1 MVPRRLVCRVMWPG
15 RERLG
20 RDAGDASPQMEE
32 DMDVTRRG
40 SPRQRV
46 HQRQTVKGAQAP
58 SRELDGQK
66 VTSRQAQSNETARH
80 RLTDGSKFRQRCR
93 QADPDSWTN
102 RARSG
107 RRSPGHTD
115 RARAP
120 RDPRISGHPA
130 GQPRPSSAPGVAE
143 ASWPASPAEGAGRPG
158 PDPGSWLCRGGGQQ
172 GMLGRGQAC
181 CPDAFHALRGGE
193 AKQSRQLLTECRAR
207 RPTPFPPGA
216 SRGHPGLSQPGP
228 GVARKQAVG
237 WTSGSAPGL
246 HSVRGR
252 AEQAR
257 GPQICR

>member
-1 MVPRRLVCRVMWPG
+1 
-15 RERLG
+15 
-20 RDAGDASPQMEE
+20 
-32 DMDVTRRG
+32 MDVTRRG

-237 WTSGSAPGL
+237 WTSGSASGL

>member
-1 MVPRRLVCRVMWPG
+1 MDRKLPPDRPKATRQPDTDSQTAPNSDRGADKQIQTAGPTGPG
-15 RERLG
+15 QE
-20 RDAGDASPQMEE
+20 DA
-32 DMDVTRRG
+32 
-40 SPRQRV
+40 
-46 HQRQTVKGAQAP
+46 AQATQTEP
-58 SRELDGQK
+58 EL
-66 VTSRQAQSNETARH
+66 
-80 RLTDGSKFRQRCR
+80 
-93 QADPDSWTN
+93 
-102 RARSG
+102 
-107 RRSPGHTD
+107 PGT
-115 RARAP
+115 
-120 RDPRISGHPA
+120 PRISGHPA

-237 WTSGSAPGL
+237 WTSGSASGL